1 MCYNFP
7 SPMKRLAVLLF
18 LALAATLRADVT
30 NVVDIAAL
38 AACGTGT
45 TNGWEVS
52 DIDSYS
58 TGKAPNIRLNANK
71 EYLVSPDFGG
81 AIKSV
86 ILDVMSSSAAGRRLT
101 LFPLF
106 ENIPSVEAAVACDYS
121 NSSSKYDSQTVSFPS
136 DRPVTRFKIALGDQ
150 GGNTGWGISSLA
162 VITVREPGFDG
173 PKNVSVSH
181 ISSSAATVSWDPD
194 ERFVSNLVSVA
205 VITTTRESFTT
216 LADYD
221 FENCTNTETADTT
234 DKSSELNRLYP
245 EFTGAKIFYPALSK
259 GVLRISTS
267 SVNGCLAHQ
276 GLSDCAS
283 VTMAVTASRYP
294 GDNIS
299 KVSVYYVTDGGRTNE
314 VGSVACGD
322 AFAVGYVPL
331 TGVPANVRLCLGNL
345 DGKHSNRRFLIDR
358 IAFLKD
364 YTPASVTTN
373 ALLTAITTDGASCRI
388 RGLSPRSTYLATVT
402 AFAADGSRFPEEPSV
417 KFDSE
422 GRPLVISVH

>member
-1 MCYNFP
+1 
-7 SPMKRLAVLLF
+7 MKRLAVLLF

-52 DIDSYS
+52 GIDSYS
-58 TGKAPNIRLNANK
+58 DKTSVRLNAPDDF
-71 EYLVSPDFGG
+71 LVSPDFGVQ
-81 AIKSV
+81 IKSV
-86 ILDVMSSSAAGRRLT
+86 LLTVKSSSQAGRRLT
-101 LFPLF
+101 LFPILAGAF
-106 ENIPSVEAAVACDYS
+106 SSEAAQSCDYS
-121 NSSSKYDSQTVSFPS
+121 PTNSRYEPQVVSFPS
-136 DRPVTRFKIALGDQ
+136 EPPVTRFRIALDPS
-150 GGNTGWGISSLA
+150 GGSTGWGFTSLA
-162 VITVREPGFDG
+162 VITAGEPDFGG
-173 PKNVSVSH
+173 PKNVAVGHVSA
-181 ISSSAATVSWDPD
+181 SAATVSWDPD

-205 VITTTRESFTT
+205 VITSAPESFEL

-221 FENCTNTETADTT
+221 FEDCTNPEANDTS
-234 DKSSELNRLYP
+234 DKSSELHRLYP
-245 EFTGAKIFYPALSK
+245 EFTGAKIFYPKQSE
-259 GVLRISTS
+259 GVLRVSTG
-267 SVNGCLAHQ
+267 SVNGRLTHAGLADY
-276 GLSDCAS
+276 GSL
-283 VTMAVTASRYP
+283 TMAVTARRYP

-299 KVSVYYVTDGGRTNE
+299 KVSVYYVADEDQTNE

-331 TGVPANVRLCLGNL
+331 TNVPANVSLNLGNL

-373 ALLTAITTDGASCRI
+373 ALLTAVTTGDASCRI
-388 RGLSPRSTYLATVT
+388 RGLSPRSTYLATVS
-402 AFAADGSRFPEEPSV
+402 AFAADGSRFPKEPSV